1 MSHTNDIRG
10 YMDPTPFDPLTG
22 LGGGAFLSIKCTISF
37 SARRSVVVHV
47 QDNTSGSERDFTS
60 ILHDSTHNRDLN
72 TVSRDD
78 DSGGEGPS
86 SGVDALLRASQ
97 AHSIDGLVLDVK
109 PELCDSGEV
118 QPFAQTD
125 GGKDRVALKVD
136 EDATLHQ
143 LTASMD
149 QFSLTPVDEVLP
161 IVQSENIYT
170 YEFNGE
176 GKLFKKCTLFKWI
189 TG

>member
-1 MSHTNDIRG
+1 MSNTNDIRG

-47 QDNTSGSERDFTS
+47 QDDTSGSERDFTC
-60 ILHDSTHNRDLN
+60 ILHDSTHNRELN

-97 AHSIDGLVLDVK
+97 AHSVGGLVLDVK
-109 PELCDSGEV
+109 TELCDSGDV
-118 QPFAQTD
+118 KPFAQDVKT
-125 GGKDRVALKVD
+125 DRVAVKVD
-136 EDATLHQ
+136 EAATLHQ